1 MERLTRRNP
10 NGKGYRIPMEF
21 AGSFRIES
29 QGGVCVA
36 FGDLVDKLG
45 KLEDQEEA
53 RAKKI
58 ASLLR
63 KEKPRNRGGYIKDL
77 HRVYHPAA

>member
-10 NGKGYRIPMEF
+10 NGKGYRILMDF

-45 KLEDQEEA
+45 RLEDQEESKT
-53 RAKKI
+53 KK
-58 ASLLR
+58 
-63 KEKPRNRGGYIKDL
+63 
-77 HRVYHPAA
+77 